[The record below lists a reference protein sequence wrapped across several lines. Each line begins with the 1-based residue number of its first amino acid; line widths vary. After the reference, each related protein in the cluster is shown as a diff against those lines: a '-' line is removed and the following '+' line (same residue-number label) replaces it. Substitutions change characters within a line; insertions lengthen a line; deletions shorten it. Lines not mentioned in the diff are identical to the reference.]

1 MTASAAPT
9 PGQPPRSLHQLGV
22 LCGLAAGAWLGAAEA
37 PTKLV
42 TMGFSPFIISLGMV
56 AGVFVARWT
65 VPVAL
70 KGTSFVVMDLKEK
83 PHLVVWAILAGM
95 LWAVANTLTVF
106 AIRDV
111 GLSIAFPLWNTNSLV
126 GLFWGWLLF
135 NELRG
140 ATATDRAKVVG
151 GAAAIVAGACLL
163 AYATQHH
170 SLGRPGNAKLGVL
183 AALGAGVLWGT
194 MYVPYRK
201 AYLSGMNPLSFV
213 TVFTFGE
220 LGTTIALGAHF
231 HGGLGNL
238 CLELGKARPALFW
251 LFLGGFCW
259 VLGDLFQQYAA
270 KYIGISRGIPLSNTN
285 QLWGLAWGALVFG
298 ELKGLG
304 LDALLLIIGG
314 SLIMIAGAVAISFA
328 EAPASEQA
336 AWKKAMDRECARY
349 YMDASRV
356 AGALRGE
363 EPPASAKPKRRWWEA
378 LVVLAAIAIFV
389 WLALD
394 ATRQQM
400 AFNRPWMTVLALI
413 SLVFLV
419 VCGTVLWRRTRFS

>member
-1 MTASAAPT
+1 MTPAPA
-9 PGQPPRSLHQLGV
+9 PQPHSPRSLHQLGV

-70 KGTSFVVMDLKEK
+70 KGTSFVLLDLMEK

-140 ATATDRAKVVG
+140 STAADRAKVVG

-298 ELKGLG
+298 ELAGLG
-304 LDALLLIIGG
+304 LDARLLIIGG

-349 YMDASRV
+349 HLEASRV

-378 LVVLAAIAIFV
+378 LVVLAAIGIFV

-413 SLVFLV
+413 SLGFLV